1 MSSVDSSAAAVA
13 LPNQHQ
19 SKIDPVTCVQDSIDS
34 LALSLFEALRGVRDA
49 VAPESLET
57 PGLSTSTQQQQPIV
71 PISAF
76 KDKDDIEE
84 LHGTKPTAKEIL
96 LNKLNMEYYP
106 SRAFDLLEPDYESF
120 IMAYLNDEPHA
131 KELVDRFTELDD
143 TKKKDSETD
152 AQTSETKE
160 GLSATSAKPA
170 LGEVGYEFRK
180 EFNTGWYT
188 GKVVEI
194 RPLAGK
200 SYTFLFAQL
209 YLYYVHI
216 ICLMINPYL
225 FS

>member
-1 MSSVDSSAAAVA
+1 MSAVDSSAAAA
-13 LPNQHQ
+13 AAAPDNQQQ

-57 PGLSTSTQQQQPIV
+57 PGISSISTQQQPIV

-76 KDKDDIEE
+76 KDQNDIEE

-96 LNKLNMEYYP
+96 LNKLNMDYYP

-120 IMAYLNDEPHA
+120 IMAYLNDEPYA

-143 TKKKDSETD
+143 TKKKVDTPD

-160 GLSATSAKPA
+160 SADKPTAAKPA

-200 SYTFLFAQL
+200 STCLFVLSYILLCA
-209 YLYYVHI
+209 HNI
-216 ICLMINPYL
+216 
-225 FS
+225 

>member
-1 MSSVDSSAAAVA
+1 M
-13 LPNQHQ
+13 NYE
-19 SKIDPVTCVQDSIDS
+19 TRTYQDSIDS

-57 PGLSTSTQQQQPIV
+57 PGLSSTQQQKPIV
-71 PISAF
+71 PITAF
-76 KDKDDIEE
+76 KDQNDIEE
-84 LHGTKPTAKEIL
+84 LGTKPTAKDIL
-96 LNKLNMEYYP
+96 LNKLNMDYYP

-120 IMAYLNDEPHA
+120 IMAYLNDEPYA

-143 TKKKDSETD
+143 TTKKKVDNQTD

-160 GLSATSAKPA
+160 DKPAATTTKPA

-200 SYTFLFAQL
+200 KSYTFSMLIL
-209 YLYYVHI
+209 VHI
-216 ICLMINPYL
+216 MSNDIPIILYRKWIRP
-225 FS
+225 